1 MLEKRL
7 FLVYLIQN
15 KLPMYAQNNE
25 HHHQK
30 SYHKSVM
37 AHMKFYALR
46 QKFHLQNLSSASVL

>member
-1 MLEKRL
+1 
-7 FLVYLIQN
+7 
-15 KLPMYAQNNE
+15 MYAQNNE

-30 SYHKSVM
+30 SYDKSVM